1 MMYLHVKSITGLL
14 CSLTAAL
21 TIALTSLSVQE
32 VQPVPNST
40 AQESPSG
47 GSEMLTDGNSYSG
60 TDNTTDASDT
70 TESMSAEDSAASAES
85 EEVTPSDESEDKVS
99 ENITNEP
106 TQETEESSVSADLE
120 AAKNVEEEDNAQ
132 NFVVESS
139 GTSSVISELL
149 ESSAPPIT
157 ADLAMLLATNQADS
171 IMGNLGLVRSE
182 QCHWAETV
190 FYLDE
195 FRTADTLDE
204 NYTALWGALQTELSK
219 LAAQGYQYANC
230 TYEDGVITVWRE
242 NIYG

>member
-32 VQPVPNST
+32 AQPVPNST
-40 AQESPSG
+40 AQELPSG

-70 TESMSAEDSAASAES
+70 TESMSAEDSAVSAES

-99 ENITNEP
+99 ENISNEA
-106 TQETEESSVSADLE
+106 TQETEESSVSA
-120 AAKNVEEEDNAQ
+120 
-132 NFVVESS
+132 
-139 GTSSVISELL
+139 SVISELP

-157 ADLAMLLATNQADS
+157 TDLAVLLATNQADS

-182 QCHWAETV
+182 QCHWAEAV

-195 FRTADTLDE
+195 FRTSDTFDE
-204 NYTALWGALQTELSK
+204 NYAALWGALQTELSK

>member
-1 MMYLHVKSITGLL
+1 
-14 CSLTAAL
+14 
-21 TIALTSLSVQE
+21 
-32 VQPVPNST
+32 
-40 AQESPSG
+40 
-47 GSEMLTDGNSYSG
+47 
-60 TDNTTDASDT
+60 
-70 TESMSAEDSAASAES
+70 
-85 EEVTPSDESEDKVS
+85 
-99 ENITNEP
+99 
-106 TQETEESSVSADLE
+106 
-120 AAKNVEEEDNAQ
+120 
-132 NFVVESS
+132 
-139 GTSSVISELL
+139 
-149 ESSAPPIT
+149 
-157 ADLAMLLATNQADS
+157 MLLATNQADS